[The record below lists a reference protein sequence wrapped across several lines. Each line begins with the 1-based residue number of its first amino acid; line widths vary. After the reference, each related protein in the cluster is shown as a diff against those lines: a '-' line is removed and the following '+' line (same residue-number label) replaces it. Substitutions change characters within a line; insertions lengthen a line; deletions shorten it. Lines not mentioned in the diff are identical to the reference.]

1 MLIRTPPCGSRS
13 VKATLVNG
21 APGSVVKISGRPRGQ
36 AWSNA
41 SRQHAM
47 SMVIEMAQ
55 DHTYRLHPS
64 ITATQD
70 TKPEA
75 KRIEVLAALQT

>member
-1 MLIRTPPCGSRS
+1 
-13 VKATLVNG
+13 
-21 APGSVVKISGRPRGQ
+21 
-36 AWSNA
+36 
-41 SRQHAM
+41 M